1 MTTDNDLDTEHSE
14 QIVIGPPGTGKTTW
28 LSKQVNLA
36 TEAGGSQQ
44 RTGEGTGL
52 SSVTLR
58 KHLAAAVTAGLGQ
71 DGPTPDE
78 VQLSRLAGINRAEP
92 RRVDTPVEDS
102 LIPWADQIHQWLT
115 GDRLQVTRIQELLLG
130 RGCQVSHQSL
140 RRFVEKSSWR
150 RPTKTTVRMED
161 TAPDEVAEVD
171 LGRLGLIH
179 GPDTGRRRT
188 VWALIVVLGYSKHCF
203 VRPTFDQAEG
213 LHRRAGVCLGLLRRH
228 PPVTW

>member
-36 TEAGGSQQ
+36 TEAGGSQRQ
-44 RTGEGTGL
+44 IGEGTGL
-52 SSVTLR
+52 SSVTVR
-58 KHLAAAVTAGLGQ
+58 KYLAAAITAGLAQ

-78 VQLSRLAGINRAEP
+78 VQLSRLAGVNRAEP

-102 LIPWADQIHQWLT
+102 LIPWADQINQWLT

-150 RPTKTTVRMED
+150 RRTETTVRMED

-171 LGRLGLIH
+171 LGHLGPDPRSRH
-179 GPDTGRRRT
+179 GPPPHRVGR
-188 VWALIVVLGYSKHCF
+188 
-203 VRPTFDQAEG
+203 
-213 LHRRAGVCLGLLRRH
+213 
-228 PPVTW
+228 